1 MDAKNSLCLVMLC
14 SITIVKQE
22 EASVNE
28 VPTVVEITGE
38 LVAK

>member
-1 MDAKNSLCLVMLC
+1 MQKNSFLCLVMLC
-14 SITIVKQE
+14 SITIDKGQ
-22 EASVNE
+22 ASVNE